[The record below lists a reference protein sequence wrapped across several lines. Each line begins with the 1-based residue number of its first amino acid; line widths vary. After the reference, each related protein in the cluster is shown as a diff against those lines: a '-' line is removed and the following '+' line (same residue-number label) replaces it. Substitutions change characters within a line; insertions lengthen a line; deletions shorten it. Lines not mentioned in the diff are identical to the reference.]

1 MRHLA
6 TLALALGTALLVGA
20 CQSTAPEPLSNLR
33 RPLAKVSKVDQAIAD
48 GWVPAS
54 ELPTPRPSATPLPEG
69 RATPKPASAFPSEP
83 TGSSGGTGG
92 SGGSIDTSTPVPEVP
107 VPTLQPAVVV
117 SNTLPAGSGAI
128 GGVIVDVPNGAT
140 PVGEATVRIA
150 LEGAAAKQA
159 VLKNA
164 GDGTYRLTGLAYGT
178 YLVRAEKG
186 GYVGDAAPIVVTLTR
201 SAPSL
206 GRVNMV
212 LVKP

>member
-1 MRHLA
+1 MRHIS
-6 TLALALGTALLVGA
+6 TLALVLGTALLVGA
-20 CQSTAPEPLSNLR
+20 CQSTAPEPLSKFR
-33 RPLAKVSKVDQAIAD
+33 RPLTKASKVDQAIAD

-54 ELPTPRPSATPLPEG
+54 QLPTPRATATPLPEG

-83 TGSSGGTGG
+83 TGSDGG
-92 SGGSIDTSTPVPEVP
+92 SGGSGGGATSVPEVP
-107 VPTLQPAVVV
+107 VPTLQPAVIV

-150 LEGAAAKQA
+150 LEGDATKQA
-159 VLKNA
+159 VMKNA

-178 YLVRAEKG
+178 YLVRAEKT

-212 LVKP
+212 LVKQ